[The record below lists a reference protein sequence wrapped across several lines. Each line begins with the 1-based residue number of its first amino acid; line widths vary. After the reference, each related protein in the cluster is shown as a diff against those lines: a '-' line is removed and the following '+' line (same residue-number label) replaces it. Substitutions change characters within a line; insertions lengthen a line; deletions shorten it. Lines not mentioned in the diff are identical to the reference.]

1 MAKRRTARLIF
12 DIESAA
18 DGDLIAKI
26 RYPGE
31 KLSPAEA
38 VKRYRAELLEHNGK
52 DFIPYTFQLP
62 VSLVVATV
70 ADDYSLIDL
79 VALDEELSRP
89 YEIVRLFWEGWRKND
104 QPQLVSFN
112 GRGFDMPLLEV
123 CAFRYGLGIPEWI
136 AENARSFE
144 QPRNRFNSAAHLDLH
159 EFLTNNGASRFVGGL
174 SLAANLIG
182 KPGKLDVKLSD
193 DKSYAK
199 IIAEPLEKGY
209 GLTLGNSLR
218 RILLSSIRG
227 AAVTSIQIDG
237 VLHEFTSIKGVREDV
252 TDIVLN
258 VKSLALKSNSEGTKK
273 LILDAKGPGEI
284 KASDIT
290 QVADVEILNPDLVI
304 CNLDENTNFH
314 MEMNVSTGKGYVPAD
329 LNKPEEPPLGLIAI
343 DSLYS
348 PVKKVSY
355 SISTAR
361 EGKALDYD
369 KLIMEVETNGSISAE
384 DAVAYSARIF
394 QDQLKMFVNFDE
406 PVEAPVKEVS
416 TEPEF
421 NKNLLRKVDELE
433 LSVRSMNCLKNDN
446 IIYIGDLVQK
456 SEGEMLRTPNFG
468 RKSLNEI
475 KEVLTGMSLYLGMEI
490 PNWPPDNIAEM
501 SKKLEE
507 QI

>member
-1 MAKRRTARLIF
+1 MSILAF
-12 DIESAA
+12 QM
-18 DGDLIAKI
+18 
-26 RYPGE
+26 PE
-31 KLSPAEA
+31 K
-38 VKRYRAELLEHNGK
+38 
-52 DFIPYTFQLP
+52 
-62 VSLVVATV
+62 VVMEK
-70 ADDYSLIDL
+70 ADDFHG
-79 VALDEELSRP
+79 
-89 YEIVRLFWEGWRKND
+89 LF
-104 QPQLVSFN
+104 
-112 GRGFDMPLLEV
+112 
-123 CAFRYGLGIPEWI
+123 
-136 AENARSFE
+136 
-144 QPRNRFNSAAHLDLH
+144 
-159 EFLTNNGASRFVGGL
+159 EF
-174 SLAANLIG
+174 
-182 KPGKLDVKLSD
+182 K
-193 DKSYAK
+193 
-199 IIAEPLEKGY
+199 PLEKGY
-209 GLTLGNSLR
+209 GVTIGNALR
-218 RILLSSIRG
+218 RILLSSLEGYAI
-227 AAVTSIQIDG
+227 TSVKISS
-237 VLHEFTSIKGVREDV
+237 VLHEFSAIEGVHEDV
-252 TDIVLN
+252 SEIILNLKKIRFKKAQEILENKVTLKVKGQTAITAGDI
-258 VKSLALKSNSEGTKK
+258 
-273 LILDAKGPGEI
+273 AKFTPYF
-284 KASDIT
+284 T
-290 QVADVEILNPDLVI
+290 VLNPDLVI

-369 KLIMEVETNGSISAE
+369 KLTMEVETNGSISAE

-507 QI
+507 AI